1 MELDNAAIEEFQN
14 MYFKEYG
21 IRLNR
26 QEAIEYGMRLI
37 LMVKAVYGRN
47 LPERKN
53 VDIGNK
59 K

>member
-14 MYFKEYG
+14 MYLKEYG

-26 QEAIEYGMRLI
+26 QEAIEYGIRLI

-53 VDIGNK
+53 VDIDNK